1 MQKTWLK
8 TGINF
13 TMEGTGHDKKVRRSF
28 ANVDKDVSAVQ
39 VEELARALEMLLE
52 DELTEAQVVTTE
64 QVTLN

>member
-13 TMEGTGHDKKVRRSF
+13 TMEGAGHDKKVRRSF

-39 VEELARALEMLLE
+39 VEELARALEMLLD
-52 DELTEAQVVTTE
+52 DEVTEVQVVTTE

>member
-1 MQKTWLK
+1 
-8 TGINF
+8 
-13 TMEGTGHDKKVRRSF
+13 MEGAGHDKKVRRSF

-52 DELTEAQVVTTE
+52 DEVTEAQVVTTE

>member
-1 MQKTWLK
+1 M
-8 TGINF
+8 
-13 TMEGTGHDKKVRRSF
+13 RRSF

-52 DELTEAQVVTTE
+52 DEVTEAQVVTTE

>member
-13 TMEGTGHDKKVRRSF
+13 TMEGAGHDKKVRRSF

-52 DELTEAQVVTTE
+52 VTEAQVVTTE